1 MFKNARYNFNIM
13 LTLAQVYKL
22 LEEEENKGDRMK
34 EKECIELMC
43 SVMEAQA
50 LLGQIIILL
59 MLTWQNREK
68 PCKK

>member
-1 MFKNARYNFNIM
+1 M
-13 LTLAQVYKL
+13 LKLAQVYKI

-59 MLTWQNREK
+59 MAYMAK
-68 PCKK
+68 

>member
-1 MFKNARYNFNIM
+1 MFKNVRYNFNIM
-13 LTLAQVYKL
+13 LKLTQVYKI

-59 MLTWQNREK
+59 MAYMAK
-68 PCKK
+68 